1 MHTEVVIETF
11 KLFIKNNLY
20 KSTTLSLKQ
29 GLHKFCL
36 PITSPS
42 HMHISVSL
50 T

>member
-1 MHTEVVIETF
+1 MHAEVVIETF

-20 KSTTLSLKQ
+20 ESTNLNLKQ

-42 HMHISVSL
+42 HMHISISL